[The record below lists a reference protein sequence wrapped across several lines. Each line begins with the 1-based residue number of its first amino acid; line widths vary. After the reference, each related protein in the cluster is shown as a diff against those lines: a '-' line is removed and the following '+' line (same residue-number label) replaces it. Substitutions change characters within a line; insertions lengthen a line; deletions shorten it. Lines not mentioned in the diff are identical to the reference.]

1 MLGKQLSNRFDLADN
16 GVIHEDV
23 GEVHANCFA
32 LVLHLDWSLGNRG
45 QSKLRQLFQKRAD
58 VDLLEEA
65 VAQISVDLVG
75 RTDDLSGEVG
85 LRIPARRFFDDLNL

>member
-32 LVLHLDWSLGNRG
+32 LVLHLDWSFYNCPHSELG
-45 QSKLRQLFQKRAD
+45 
-58 VDLLEEA
+58 
-65 VAQISVDLVG
+65 
-75 RTDDLSGEVG
+75 
-85 LRIPARRFFDDLNL
+85 

>member
-1 MLGKQLSNRFDLADN
+1 
-16 GVIHEDV
+16 
-23 GEVHANCFA
+23 
-32 LVLHLDWSLGNRG
+32 
-45 QSKLRQLFQKRAD
+45 
-58 VDLLEEA
+58 